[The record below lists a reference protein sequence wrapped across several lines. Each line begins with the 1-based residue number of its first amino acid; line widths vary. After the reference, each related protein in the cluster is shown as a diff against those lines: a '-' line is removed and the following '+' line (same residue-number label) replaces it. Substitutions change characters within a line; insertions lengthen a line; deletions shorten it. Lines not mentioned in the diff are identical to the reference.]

1 MRNLIALAIA
11 LTPFALFGQNRL
23 SGRVVD
29 ADAGTPLEQASVYF
43 PQLEN
48 GAVTDTDGRFE
59 LRNLPDGT
67 YKLVVSMIGY
77 ETYTVTIQTD
87 VANAPLEVSLSP
99 SAIEMEEVIVSTPFH
114 KLQRENVMKVEQAPM
129 KEIRRNGAITLAD
142 GIRQL
147 PGVETLSTGV
157 GIGKPVIRG
166 LSANRVLVYTQGIR
180 LENQQF
186 GDEHGLGIG
195 DAGIESVEVIKGPA
209 SLLYGSDALGG
220 VLYLNPERYAE
231 AGGYKANV
239 RSQYFTGTLGNM
251 VQAGAGVSG
260 DSWKFL
266 ARLARASHADYK
278 DGSGTRVTN
287 TRFGEWD
294 FKSGISYT
302 AGRFKNDLR
311 YNYAYS
317 KPGIAEEIGVQSRS
331 RTPLLPYQ
339 EITSHILSNTS
350 EWFLS
355 ESSFKLVLGYVGNQR
370 LEFEEHHDEEAA
382 PDAGVGEEEEGP
394 ALDMQLNTLNYN
406 LQYQLSLY
414 DHKLMTVFGLQ
425 GMWQQN
431 TNAGE
436 EVLIPDARTAD
447 VGLMATSHYHFEKS
461 DLQFGLRYDHRSLE
475 GEESGTPGT
484 EEYIQALDRSF
495 NSFNAALGYRIDL
508 GPKMI
513 GRINLASGFRAPNLS
528 ELLSN
533 GTHSGANRY
542 EIGNPDL
549 ANERNIQADLALEY
563 KGEHLELALN
573 GFRNRVRDYIYLSPT
588 GEVAGGD
595 PVYQYQ
601 QEDAVLYGGEAGLHW
616 HPHPLDWMHLQSN
629 LALVIGSLDSGGD
642 LPLIPP
648 VSWRNTLRVEFD
660 QLARTWQNFYGFLG
674 LETYFRQ
681 SRVSEFETETPAY
694 NLVNMGIGAET
705 RVFGK
710 ALEIQLSASN
720 LFDKAYISHLSRLKP
735 DGIYNIGRNVSL
747 GLNLIL

>member
-1 MRNLIALAIA
+1 MKNLIALAIA
-11 LTPFALFGQNRL
+11 LAPLTLIGQNRL
-23 SGRVVD
+23 SGRVTD
-29 ADAGTPLEQASVYF
+29 AATGTPLEQASVYF

-48 GAVTDTDGRFE
+48 GAVAGPDGHFE
-59 LRNLPDGT
+59 LRNLPNGL

-77 ETYTVTIQTD
+77 ETYTVNIQTES
-87 VANAPLEVSLSP
+87 AGSPLEVRLNP

-114 KLQRENVMKVEQAPM
+114 KLQRENVMKVEQAPL

-166 LSANRVLVYTQGIR
+166 LSSNRVLVYTQGIR

-186 GDEHGLGIG
+186 GDEHGLGIS

-220 VLYLNPERYAE
+220 VLYLNPERYADP
-231 AGGYKANV
+231 GSYKANV
-239 RSQYFTGTLGNM
+239 RSQYFTATLGTM
-251 VQAGAGVSG
+251 TQAGAGVSG
-260 DSWKFL
+260 DAWKFL

-278 DGSGTRVTN
+278 DGAGARVTN

-294 FKSGISYT
+294 FKSGISYS

-311 YNYAYS
+311 YNYAFS
-317 KPGIAEEIGVQSRS
+317 KPGIAEEMGEQSRS

-339 EITSHILSNTS
+339 EITSHIVSNTS
-350 EWFLS
+350 EWFFS
-355 ESSFKLVLGYVGNQR
+355 ESSLKLILGYVGNHR
-370 LEFEEHHDEEAA
+370 LEFEEHHDEEGEPEAA
-382 PDAGVGEEEEGP
+382 AGEDGP

-406 LQYQLSLY
+406 LQYQFSLS
-414 DHKLMTVFGLQ
+414 DSKLMTIFGIQ
-425 GMWQQN
+425 GMWQRN

-436 EVLIPDARTAD
+436 EVLTPDARTAD
-447 VGLMATSHYHFEKS
+447 VGLMATSHYHFEKG

-475 GEESGTPGT
+475 GAQNST
-484 EEYIQALDRSF
+484 EGSEDFIQALDRNF
-495 NSFNAALGYRIDL
+495 NSFNAALGYRMDL
-508 GPKMI
+508 GSRMI
-513 GRINLASGFRAPNLS
+513 GRVNIASGFRAPNLS

-549 ANERNIQADLALEY
+549 ANERNVQADLALEY
-563 KGEHLELALN
+563 KDQHLELALN
-573 GFRNRVRDYIYLSPT
+573 GFRNRVKEYIYLAPT
-588 GEVAGGD
+588 GEVSGGD

-601 QEDAVLYGGEAGLHW
+601 QEDALLYGGEAGLHW
-616 HPHPLDWMHLQSN
+616 HPHPLDWLHLQSN
-629 LALVIGSLDSGGD
+629 LALVIGRLDSGQD

-648 VSWRNTLRVEFD
+648 LSWKNTFRVEFD
-660 QLARTWQNFYGFLG
+660 QMAEKWQNLYGFVG
-674 LETYFRQ
+674 METYFRQ

-694 NLVNMGIGAET
+694 SLVNLGLGGET

-710 ALEIQLSASN
+710 TLELQVSAGN

-735 DGIYNIGRNVSL
+735 DGIFNIGRNISL
-747 GLNLIL
+747 GMNLIL

>member
-1 MRNLIALAIA
+1 MKNFIALVIG
-11 LTPFALFGQNRL
+11 LSPFALFGQNRL
-23 SGRVVD
+23 NGHVLD
-29 ADAGTPLEQASVYF
+29 ASTGAPLEQVSVYF

-48 GAVTDTDGRFE
+48 GAVTDIGGFFE

-77 ETYTVTIQTD
+77 ETYTTNIQTE
-87 VANAPLEVSLSP
+87 VPHTPLEISLNP
-99 SAIEMEEVIVSTPFH
+99 SVIEMEEVIVSTPFH
-114 KLQRENVMKVEQAPM
+114 KLQRENVMKVEQAPL
-129 KEIRRNGAITLAD
+129 KEIRRHGAITLAD

-166 LSANRVLVYTQGIR
+166 LSSNRVLVYTQGIR

-195 DAGIESVEVIKGPA
+195 EAGIESIEVIKGPA

-231 AGGYKANV
+231 PGSYKANV

-251 VQAGAGVSG
+251 TQAGAGVSG

-294 FKSGISYT
+294 FKSGISFNT
-302 AGRFKNDLR
+302 GNFKNDLR

-317 KPGIAEEIGVQSRS
+317 KPGIAEEIGEPSRS
-331 RTPLLPYQ
+331 RSPLLPYQ
-339 EITSHILSNTS
+339 EITSHIMSNAT
-350 EWFLS
+350 EWFFS
-355 ESSFKLVLGYVGNQR
+355 ESSFKVILGYVGNHR
-370 LEFEEHHDEEAA
+370 LEYEEHLEEGGE
-382 PDAGVGEEEEGP
+382 PDAGAEEEEGP
-394 ALDMQLNTLNYN
+394 ALDMHLNTLNYN
-406 LQYQLSLY
+406 LQYQFRLN
-414 DHKLMTVFGLQ
+414 DNKLQTIFGLQ
-425 GMWQQN
+425 GMWQKN
-431 TNAGE
+431 TNSGE
-436 EVLIPDARTAD
+436 EVLIPDARTTD
-447 VGLMATSHYHFEKS
+447 VGLMATSHYHLEKS
-461 DLQFGLRYDHRSLE
+461 DLQFGLRYDYRSLA
-475 GEESGTPGT
+475 GEQNGTADS
-484 EEYIQALDRSF
+484 EDYIQALDRNF

-508 GPKMI
+508 GSKMI
-513 GRINLASGFRAPNLS
+513 GRVNVASGFRAPNLS

-549 ANERNIQADLALEY
+549 SNERNVQADLALEY
-563 KGEHLELALN
+563 KGPHLELALN
-573 GFRNRVRDYIYLSPT
+573 GFRNRVYDYIYLAPT
-588 GEVAGGD
+588 GEVIGGD
-595 PVYQYQ
+595 PVYQYR

-616 HPHPLDWMHLQSN
+616 HPHPLDWLHFQSN
-629 LALVIGSLDSGGD
+629 LALVVGNLASGED

-648 VSWRNTLRVEFD
+648 LSWKNTFRVEFEKLPRSWD
-660 QLARTWQNFYGFLG
+660 NLYGFIG

-694 NLVNMGIGAET
+694 NLVNLGVGGET
-705 RVFGK
+705 SIFGK
-710 ALEIQLSASN
+710 TLEIQLSAGN

-735 DGIYNIGRNVSL
+735 DGIYNIGRNISL
-747 GLNLIL
+747 GMNLLL

>member
-1 MRNLIALAIA
+1 MRKFIILVSILAPTILLA
-11 LTPFALFGQNRL
+11 QNSL
-23 SGRVVD
+23 SGTVLD
-29 ADAGTPLEQASVYF
+29 DSDGSPLEQASVYF

-48 GAVTDTDGRFE
+48 GAVTDAEGRFE

-77 ETYTVTIQTD
+77 GTFTINIQTD
-87 VANAPLEVSLSP
+87 AQAAPLEIGLAP

-114 KLQRENVMKVEQAPM
+114 KLQRENVMKVEQAPL
-129 KEIRRNGAITLAD
+129 KELRRNGAMTLAD

-166 LSANRVLVYTQGIR
+166 LSSNRVLVYTQGIR

-231 AGGYKANV
+231 PGGYKANV
-239 RSQYFTGTLGNM
+239 RSQYFTATLGTL
-251 VQAGAGVSG
+251 VQGGAGVSG

-294 FKSGISYT
+294 FKSGIAYY
-302 AGRFKNDLR
+302 AGKFKNDLR
-311 YNYAYS
+311 YNYAFS
-317 KPGIAEEIGVQSRS
+317 RPGIAEGIGEQSRS
-331 RTPLLPYQ
+331 RKPLLPYQ
-339 EITSHILSNTS
+339 EISSHILSNTM

-355 ESSFKLVLGYVGNQR
+355 ESSLKLILGYVGNHRQ
-370 LEFEEHHDEEAA
+370 EFEEHPEDENPPGDPAQ
-382 PDAGVGEEEEGP
+382 EGP
-394 ALDMQLNTLNYN
+394 ALDMKLQTLNYN
-406 LQYQLSLY
+406 LQYQLSFGGNKIL
-414 DHKLMTVFGLQ
+414 TIFGLQ
-425 GMWQQN
+425 GMWQEN

-436 EVLIPDARTAD
+436 EVLIPDARTTD
-447 VGLMATSHYHFEKS
+447 VGLMATSHLHFES
-461 DLQFGLRYDHRSLE
+461 GDLQLGLRYDHRNLE
-475 GEESGTPGT
+475 GDAYGTAGNPDF
-484 EEYIQALDRSF
+484 IPALRRDY
-495 NSFNAALGYRIDL
+495 NSFNAALGYRTDL
-508 GPKMI
+508 GPKLI

-549 ANERNIQADLALEY
+549 ANERNVQADLALEY
-563 KGEHLELALN
+563 KSEHLELSLN
-573 GFRNRVRDYIYLSPT
+573 GFRNRVRDYIYLAPT
-588 GEVAGGD
+588 GAVSGAD
-595 PVYQYQ
+595 PVYQYRQ
-601 QEDAVLYGGEAGLHW
+601 DDALLYGGEAGLHW
-616 HPHPLDWMHLQSN
+616 HPHPLDWLHLQSN
-629 LALVIGSLDSGGD
+629 LALVLGSLDSGQD

-648 VSWRNTLRVEFD
+648 FSWKNTLRMEFESVS
-660 QLARTWQNFYGFLG
+660 RSWQNVFGFVG
-674 LETYFRQ
+674 LESYFRQ
-681 SRVSEFETETPAY
+681 SRVSAFETETPAY
-694 NLVNMGIGAET
+694 NLVNIGLGGES
-705 RVFGK
+705 RIFGK
-710 ALEIQLSASN
+710 TLEVQLSANN
-720 LFDKAYISHLSRLKP
+720 LFDTAYISHLSRLKP
-735 DGIYNIGRNVSL
+735 DGVYNIGRNL
-747 GLNLIL
+747 GLGVNLLL

>member
-1 MRNLIALAIA
+1 MKSIILLAGLLA
-11 LTPFALFGQNRL
+11 PFTIFAQNSL
-23 SGRVVD
+23 SGKVLD
-29 ADAGTPLEQASVYF
+29 NSTGAPLEQATVYF

-48 GAVTDTDGRFE
+48 GAVTDSNGQFE

-77 ETYTVTIQTD
+77 GTYTANIQTSSPSG
-87 VANAPLEVSLSP
+87 NLEIKLDP

-114 KLQRENVMKVEQAPM
+114 KLQRENVMKVEQAPV
-129 KEIRRNGAITLAD
+129 KELRRNGAITLSD

-166 LSANRVLVYTQGIR
+166 LSSNRVLVYTQGIR

-186 GDEHGLGIG
+186 GDEHGLGIS

-231 AGGYKANV
+231 PGSTKANI
-239 RSQYFTGTLGNM
+239 RGQYFTSTLGT
-251 VQAGAGVSG
+251 VTQAGAGVSG

-294 FKSGISYT
+294 FKSGVAYA
-302 AGRFKNDLR
+302 AGSFRNDLR
-311 YNYAYS
+311 YNYNFS
-317 KPGIAEEIGVQSRS
+317 KPGIAEEIGEQSRN

-339 EITSHILSNTS
+339 EITSHIVSNTS

-355 ESSFKLVLGYVGNQR
+355 KSSLKLILGYVNNQR
-370 LEFEEHHDEEAA
+370 LEFEDHHEEEGL
-382 PDAGVGEEEEGP
+382 PEAGGEEEGP
-394 ALDMQLNTLNYN
+394 ALDMRLNTLNYN
-406 LQYQLSLY
+406 LQYQFSLN
-414 DHKLMTVFGLQ
+414 DNKFLTILGLQ
-425 GMWQQN
+425 GMWQK
-431 TNAGE
+431 NANFGE
-436 EVLIPDARTAD
+436 EVLIPDARTTD
-447 VGLMATSHYHFEKS
+447 VGLMATSHLHFEAS
-461 DLQFGLRYDHRSLE
+461 DLQLGLRYDHRSLE
-475 GEESGTPGT
+475 GEAFGTEGTP
-484 EEYIQALDRSF
+484 EYIQALKRGF

-508 GPKMI
+508 GSQLI
-513 GRINLASGFRAPNLS
+513 GRVNLASGFRAPNLS

-549 ANERNIQADLALEY
+549 TNERNVQADLALEY
-563 KGEHLELALN
+563 KGEHLELAIN
-573 GFRNRVRDYIYLSPT
+573 GFRNRVADYIYLAPT
-588 GEVAGGD
+588 GEVSGAD
-595 PVYQYQ
+595 PVYQYRQ
-601 QEDAVLYGGEAGLHW
+601 GDALLYGGEAGLHW
-616 HPHPLDWMHLQSN
+616 HPHPLDWLHLQSN
-629 LALVIGSLDSGGD
+629 LALVLGRLDSGED

-648 VSWRNTLRVEFD
+648 LSWKNTLRVEFD
-660 QLARTWQNFYGFLG
+660 QVARIWKNAYGFLG
-674 LETYFRQ
+674 MESYFRQ
-681 SRVSEFETETPAY
+681 ARVSEFETETAGF
-694 NLVNMGIGAET
+694 NLVNIGFGGET

-710 ALEIQLSASN
+710 TLEVQLSANN
-720 LFDKAYISHLSRLKP
+720 LFDVAYISHLSRLKP
-735 DGIYNIGRNVSL
+735 DGIFNMGRNLSL
-747 GLNLIL
+747 GVNLLL